1 MKNSHFLVF
10 FICFTPCFYSQEKV
24 VNIDPEGIIIEEV
37 ANGNIENNIFICK
50 LFDWKIAIPE
60 GFKVTELKTAEDL
73 QNKGYTFI
81 KKNIPE
87 ATTINSTPPILIGF
101 ERNKYNYFS
110 SSYESLK
117 GDKKVTLEEH
127 KNFSVQLLTNT
138 YAKVKELKS
147 DIKTSNLKLGQ
158 HPFYKIV
165 IRLYNGKNDRLVL
178 TQEIYNTFINDHLFS
193 ASINYTNEITGMLL
207 YYSLKK
213 SFEPN

>member
-1 MKNSHFLVF
+1 L
-10 FICFTPCFYSQEKV
+10 YSQEKI

-37 ANGNIENNIFICK
+37 ANGKIENNIFICK

-60 GFKVTELKTAEDL
+60 GFIVTESSRIDELEK
-73 QNKGYTFI
+73 KGYTFI
-81 KKNIPE
+81 NNNNPE
-87 ATTINSTPPILIGF
+87 VTKINPHPPHLIGF

-110 SSYESLK
+110 SSYEALK
-117 GDKKVTLEEH
+117 GDKKATLEEH

-138 YAKVKELKS
+138 YAKVKEIKS

-165 IRLYNGKNDRLVL
+165 IRLYNSKNDRLVL
-178 TQEIYNTFINDHLFS
+178 TQEIYNTFINNHLFS
-193 ASINYTNEITGMLL
+193 ASINYTNEINGMLL